1 MPCKMHTNKAYPK
14 APIPD
19 PFFSDSETPK
29 PTWFPSFSTLNC
41 SQLPASNLVSNTV
54 LEGLELDSTSSA
66 ADRTSK
72 ARDYKDKMGQLD

>member
-1 MPCKMHTNKAYPK
+1 MPYKKRPNIAYPK

-19 PFFSDSETPK
+19 PFFSDSGTPR
-29 PTWFPSFSTLNC
+29 PTWFPSFSMLNC
-41 SQLPASNLVSNTV
+41 SQLPASNLVSNTD

-66 ADRTSK
+66 ADRTRR